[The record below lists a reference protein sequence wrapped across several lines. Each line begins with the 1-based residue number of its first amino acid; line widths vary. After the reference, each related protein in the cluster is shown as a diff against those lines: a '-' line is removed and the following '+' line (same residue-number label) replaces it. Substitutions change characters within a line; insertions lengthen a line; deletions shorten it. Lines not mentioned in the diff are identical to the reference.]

1 MIFLDI
7 FQVYFTLIKNILVM
21 FPQLS
26 NQEDEIIYDDFKD
39 DFPYKLVHEFVCDK
53 DWKFLWSYLQ
63 NDKHP
68 IAYLILE
75 RFRMRNYL
83 LDSIKKT

>member
-1 MIFLDI
+1 MS
-7 FQVYFTLIKNILVM
+7 Q
-21 FPQLS
+21 QLS
-26 NQEDEIIYDDFKD
+26 NTEDEIIYDDFKD
-39 DFPYKLVHEFVCDK
+39 DFPYKFVYDN

-68 IAYLILE
+68 IAYLILK

-83 LDSIKKT
+83 LDNINKT

>member
-1 MIFLDI
+1 MNYSTLSEVSLD
-7 FQVYFTLIKNILVM
+7 LNEWK
-21 FPQLS
+21 
-26 NQEDEIIYDDFKD
+26 DE
-39 DFPYKLVHEFVCDK
+39 FPYKLVCDN

-75 RFRMRNYL
+75 RFRIRNYL
-83 LDSIKKT
+83 LNNISRVKKYGGD

>member
-1 MIFLDI
+1 MS
-7 FQVYFTLIKNILVM
+7 Q
-21 FPQLS
+21 QLS
-26 NQEDEIIYDDFKD
+26 NTEDEIIYDDFKD
-39 DFPYKLVHEFVCDK
+39 DFPYKLVYDN

-68 IAYLILE
+68 IAYLILK

-83 LDSIKKT
+83 LDNIKKT